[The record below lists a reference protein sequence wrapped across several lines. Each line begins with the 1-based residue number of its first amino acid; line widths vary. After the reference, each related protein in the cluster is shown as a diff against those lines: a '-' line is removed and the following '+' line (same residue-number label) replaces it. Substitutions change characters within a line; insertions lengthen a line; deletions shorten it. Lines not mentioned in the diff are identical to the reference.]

1 MSGHGS
7 RLPLTLRFKLG
18 VLALLTSVVT
28 AACTLFP
35 PRWPIPTC
43 YARVPPTPSPTPAT
57 PTPTCYVP
65 LPPTP
70 SPSSPLISPLSPL
83 PTPTPTSLSQS
94 RQALRAQLLAA
105 RQFPETVVHLLDL

>member
-35 PRWPIPTC
+35 PRWLTPTC
-43 YARVPPTPSPTPAT
+43 YAPVPPTPSPTPAM
-57 PTPTCYVP
+57 PTPTCYAP

-94 RQALRAQLLAA
+94 RQSLRAQLLAA